1 MARFQRMLGLTMLG
15 LVTAGTSAVAQTTTT
30 GIVEGIVRD
39 ATGRPVEGVKVR
51 LVSSQV
57 TRTATSGAEGR
68 FHAGLLNPGE
78 WQLTLEKAGYET
90 LSSRVSV
97 VPEESTP
104 VRFRL
109 AEVAAATVE
118 VTGSPAMVSLDPT
131 STSSGTTL
139 TRDEIERLPVGRNM
153 NDLVY
158 LAPSAGYAGTPWNK
172 AVGMDYSISGAS
184 GAENQFLAD
193 GLVTTDMRYGGQ
205 GLFLV
210 PEFVESMQVQTSSFK
225 PENSA
230 LGGVFNTVIRSGSNA
245 FRGDTWAT
253 WSPSGLEAKAKSS
266 AAGFRQPAPADRYDL
281 GFGAGGAFVKDR
293 FFYFVGLDWE
303 RQRERPYPNSSGLQ
317 GNDRDTGTTQT
328 IVKLNGFLTP
338 EQQLSATW
346 ITTERKEQQPLA
358 YPDGYGDA
366 NFGYER
372 TFQTRNIILG
382 YDQSFGPRLLLSV
395 KVGASWRK
403 DETQPSDPG
412 TPSIQ
417 DDYWFSGGGG
427 GNRPELA
434 SYSYFRGGRGPYG
447 YEQADT
453 TQFKVDLSWF
463 TGRHAFKG
471 GLSYMSASYRR
482 QDFTTGPAGDNLTY
496 YIFPDASV
504 IETVWTGIFDPVEV
518 KASYQTFYLQDTWEL
533 NSRFRAICGVRTER
547 QEQRDATG
555 LTRLRFTDMGRYL
568 QPRLGFTWDADGDGR
583 TLLTGAYAVYFEQM
597 PQRATLRAWGGD
609 LLTVADYALTSYS
622 SSGLGSFDANSPI
635 GGWSWTPN
643 ALQVIPGVRLPKRQ
657 EWSLGLEKTLPKG
670 LTGSFH
676 GLFRHL
682 TDGLDS
688 SVLFDREG
696 NPYFRWANGNVIHF
710 LWNPQSSLTLVAPA
724 GAIDK
729 DGQSIGGQTLT
740 ISNTLFP
747 EAWNKY
753 AALTL
758 GLSQRTER
766 FFWNATYTWSH
777 LWGTYDG
784 LAQPDRGTGGTPD
797 SNLSEA
803 FDAWSCVGTGD
814 LGYDRRHSF
823 KFFGSHRFRFSGLA
837 LNVGGRW
844 TWQSGLNL
852 SLRDDGS
859 TTLGLPPGTLGAG
872 NPLDPLGLGGLTF
885 DHGLAGN
892 RGHSPAVS
900 VADLH
905 LDLEF
910 KTGKVTWT
918 PTLDIYNLFNS
929 RTATAVHQM
938 AAKWWSG
945 APDSR
950 YGEAME
956 WLQGRRLQFGLKARF

>member
-1 MARFQRMLGLTMLG
+1 MEFSQRFSCLAWLLIACGC
-15 LVTAGTSAVAQTTTT
+15 VCFAQTTTT
-30 GIVEGIVRD
+30 GMVEGIVWD
-39 ATGRPVEGVKVR
+39 ADGRPLEGVKIR
-51 LVSSQV
+51 LISSQV
-57 TRTATSGAEGR
+57 TRTATTGAGGR

-78 WQLTLEKAGYET
+78 WRLTLEKAGYET
-90 LSSRVSV
+90 LSNRLSV
-97 VPEESTP
+97 VPEETTP

-109 AEVAAATVE
+109 AKLAVATVE
-118 VTGSPAMVSLDPT
+118 VTGSPAIITLDPT

-158 LAPSAGYAGTPWNK
+158 LAPSTGYAGTPWNK

-210 PEFVESMQVQTSSFK
+210 PEFIESMQVETSGFK
-225 PENSA
+225 PENRA
-230 LGGVFNTVIRSGSNA
+230 LGGVFNAVIRSGSNV
-245 FRGDTWAT
+245 FKGDAWAT
-253 WSPSGLEAKAKSS
+253 LSPSELEAKAKSS
-266 AAGFRQPAPADRYDL
+266 KAGFRQPAPADRYDL
-281 GFGAGGAFVKDR
+281 GFGVGGAFIKDR

-317 GNDRDTGTTQT
+317 GDDRDTGTTQT

-346 ITTERKEQQPLA
+346 ITTRRKERQPLA
-358 YPDGYGDA
+358 YPDGYGTA
-366 NFGYER
+366 KFGYER
-372 TFQTRNIILG
+372 TFQTRNAILG
-382 YDQSFGPRLLLSV
+382 YDQSFGSSLLISV
-395 KVGASWRK
+395 KAGASWRK
-403 DETQPSDPG
+403 DETLPSDPD

-417 DDYWFSGGGG
+417 DDHWFSGGGG

-434 SYSYFRGGRGPYG
+434 TYSYFRGGRGLCG

-463 TGRHAFKG
+463 LGRHAIKG
-471 GLSYMSASYRR
+471 GLSHMSASYGR
-482 QDFTTGPAGDNLTY
+482 QDFATGPAGNNATY

-504 IETVWTGIFDPVEV
+504 IEAYRSGIFDAVEV
-518 KASYQTFYLQDTWEL
+518 KAGYQTFYLQDTWEL
-533 NSRFRAICGVRTER
+533 GPRLHAIFGVRTER
-547 QEQRDATG
+547 QEQRDAAG
-555 LTRLRFTDMGRYL
+555 QTRLRFTDMGRYL
-568 QPRLGFTWDADGDGR
+568 QPRLGFTWDTEGEGR
-583 TLLTGAYAVYFEQM
+583 TLLTGSYAVYFEQV
-597 PQRATLRAWGGD
+597 PQRLVLRAWGNEINS
-609 LLTVADYALTSYS
+609 LADYALTSYS
-622 SSGLGSFDANSPI
+622 STGLGTFDASNPI
-635 GGWSWTPN
+635 GGWSWKPN
-643 ALQVIPGVRLPKRQ
+643 ALQSAPGVRLPKRQ
-657 EWSLGLEKTLPKG
+657 EWSLGLEKTLPG
-670 LTGSFH
+670 GITGSLH

-682 TDGLDS
+682 TDGLDDS
-688 SVLFDREG
+688 TLFDREG
-696 NPYFRWANGNVIHF
+696 NPLLRWPDGRTISI
-710 LWNPQSSLTLVAPA
+710 LWNPRPSLTLVAPA

-729 DGQSIGGQTLT
+729 DGQPIGGQTVT
-740 ISNTLFP
+740 VSDTLFP

-758 GLSQRTER
+758 GLGQRNER
-766 FFWNATYTWSH
+766 FFWNAAYTWSH

-803 FDAWSCVGTGD
+803 FDAWSCVGTGN

-823 KFFGSHRFRFSGLA
+823 KFFGSHRFRLSRLE

-872 NPLDPLGLGGLTF
+872 NPLDPMGLGALTF

-910 KTGKVTWT
+910 KTGKVTWM
-918 PTLDIYNLFNS
+918 PTLDVYNLFNA
-929 RTATAVHQM
+929 RTALSVHQY
-938 AAKWWSG
+938 ATKWWSG

-950 YGEAME
+950 YGEAQE
-956 WLQGRRLQFGLKARF
+956 WLQGRRLQFVLKARF